1 MDNISRSSMW
11 SISVLQNTST
21 AAESRGQ
28 EMSDTLKDPHET
40 RQKLK
45 DFIAIKAP

>member
-11 SISVLQNTST
+11 STSVLQNTST
-21 AAESRGQ
+21 DAENRGQ
-28 EMSDTLKDPHET
+28 EMSDTLKDPQET
-40 RQKLK
+40 WQKLK